1 MAAPHRI
8 DAAPDVRRETKG
20 ARTAARIRQVALTAL
35 REDGWH
41 ATTMRGIAEQAGV
54 SPGTIYLSMPSKE
67 HVLLALYDDT
77 VTRIETRARIALEG
91 VRPFADRMTIVLDVA
106 LDEIA
111 PFHRAATEAIGHAIS
126 LDSPVSPF
134 GEPSARPR
142 DAMIAL
148 FGQVVDAS
156 DLRADR
162 QLVEALPELL
172 WGLLIAGMLAWSSDR
187 SRGQRR
193 TRALVAQVVPM
204 LDRALKVSAVPLLR
218 SQVRDVIALAAAMKE
233 LPHDDA

>member
-1 MAAPHRI
+1 MTIPAAI
-8 DAAPDVRRETKG
+8 ASASAPKPETKG
-20 ARTAARIRQVALTAL
+20 ARTAARIRQVALSAL

-41 ATTMRGIAEQAGV
+41 ATTMRGIAERAGV
-54 SPGTIYLSMPSKE
+54 SPGTIYLSLPSKE
-67 HVLLALYDDT
+67 HVLLALYGDT
-77 VTRIETRARIALEG
+77 VARIETRARPALEG
-91 VRPFADRMTIVLDVA
+91 VRPFVDRLTIVLDLA

-111 PFHRAATEAIGHAIS
+111 PFHQVATEAIGHAIS

-156 DLRADR
+156 DVRADR

-187 SRGQRR
+187 SLEQRR
-193 TRALVAQVVPM
+193 TRQLVAQVVPM
-204 LDRALKVSAVPLLR
+204 LDRALRVSAVPLLR
-218 SQVRDVIALAAAMKE
+218 SQVRDVIALATAVKE
-233 LPHDDA
+233 LPCDDA